1 MDSDYLFANFLD
13 LLVAIG
19 TASAVNEPKLSKKIF
34 IVHGHSGELKEAA
47 ARLVSQLQLEPV
59 ILHEQPKE
67 GRTIIEQ
74 ISSHAQEGGS
84 RSETGTI
91 AGRRKSANPLGKGL
105 FASFDLPIFSL
116 FRSLLRENRGF

>member
-1 MDSDYLFANFLD
+1 
-13 LLVAIG
+13 V
-19 TASAVNEPKLSKKIF
+19 SAVNEPKLSKKIF

-74 ISSHAQEGGS
+74 ISSHAQEAGFAIVLLTADDLGGVKSLEITPTLQPRARQNVVFEMDSFWFVGS
-84 RSETGTI
+84 RE
-91 AGRRKSANPLGKGL
+91 
-105 FASFDLPIFSL
+105 SL
-116 FRSLLRENRGF
+116 RSSRT